1 MKKDRTCSVRGLTMF
16 LVSMERVKLCRKQKE
31 NLLASI
37 ELYKKHNSTVPKEL
51 QGEISVEWTFD
62 VQSFLQYYNGIFT
75 KAALERITGV
85 NQKLLGHYAS
95 GLKKPRKAQVEKI
108 ESALH
113 GFLNDISQVHLA

>member
-1 MKKDRTCSVRGLTMF
+1 MG
-16 LVSMERVKLCRKQKE
+16 KLKVTIEKGPDLFGAWADNVPGIYGEGETVQETKE

-51 QGEISVEWTFD
+51 Q
-62 VQSFLQYYNGIFT
+62 YYSGIFT

>member
-1 MKKDRTCSVRGLTMF
+1 MG
-16 LVSMERVKLCRKQKE
+16 KLKVT
-31 NLLASI
+31 I
-37 ELYKKHNSTVPKEL
+37 EKGPDLFGAWADNVPGIYGEGETV

>member
-62 VQSFLQYYNGIFT
+62 VQSFLQYYSGIFT

-95 GLKKPRKAQVEKI
+95 GLKKNHVKLRLKK
-108 ESALH
+108 
-113 GFLNDISQVHLA
+113 